1 VPARAWGF
9 KSPLGHV
16 TDAASVLIQSTV
28 EVIDGRVRYDGR
40 TLADWVPTVIADVVA
55 ACEPVQVILFGS
67 VARGEDGPDSDIDVL
82 VVLREVDRA
91 RRHELVARLR
101 RAVTA
106 PVPVDV
112 FVTDPGE
119 IERRRDVIGSLLY
132 WPLREGRVVH
142 GRAA

>member
-1 VPARAWGF
+1 MV
-9 KSPLGHV
+9 
-16 TDAASVLIQSTV
+16 
-28 EVIDGRVRYDGR
+28 DGKARYDGR
-40 TLADWVPTVIADVVA
+40 TLLDWVPTVIADLVS
-55 ACEPVQVILFGS
+55 ACDPVQVILFGS

-82 VVLREVDRA
+82 VVLPEVDRA
-91 RRHELVARLR
+91 QKHEVVARLR
-101 RAVTA
+101 CAVTA

-112 FVTDPGE
+112 FVTDPSE

>member
-1 VPARAWGF
+1 M
-9 KSPLGHV
+9 
-16 TDAASVLIQSTV
+16 TV
-28 EVIDGRVRYDGR
+28 AIVDGKARYDGR
-40 TLADWVPTVIADVVA
+40 TLAEWMPTVIADLVE
-55 ACEPVQVILFGS
+55 ACDPLQVILFGS
-67 VARGEDGPDSDIDVL
+67 VARGEDGPDSDLDVL
-82 VVLREVDRA
+82 VVLPEIDRA

-101 RAVTA
+101 RVVTA

-112 FVTDPGE
+112 FVTDPSE

>member
-1 VPARAWGF
+1 MTPGAIEARQV
-9 KSPLGHV
+9 S
-16 TDAASVLIQSTV
+16 V
-28 EVIDGRVRYDGR
+28 EVVEGRVRYDGR
-40 TLADWVPTVIADVVA
+40 TLADWMPTVIADLVA
-55 ACEPVQVILFGS
+55 ACDPVQVILFGS
-67 VARGEDGPDSDIDVL
+67 VARGEDGPDSDLDVL
-82 VVLREVDRA
+82 VVLPEVDRA
-91 RRHELVARLR
+91 RRHQLVARLR

-112 FVTDPGE
+112 FVTDPSE

>member
-1 VPARAWGF
+1 MVTHRARRTPTVVP
-9 KSPLGHV
+9 V
-16 TDAASVLIQSTV
+16 TDEGLPRQVTV
-28 EVIDGRVRYDGR
+28 AVVDGKARYDGQ
-40 TLADWVPTVIADVVA
+40 TLAEWVPTVITDLVA
-55 ACEPVQVILFGS
+55 ACDPLQVILFGS
-67 VARGEDGPDSDIDVL
+67 VARGEDGPDSDLDVL
-82 VVLREVDRA
+82 VVLPEIDRA

-112 FVTDPGE
+112 FVTDPSE

>member
-1 VPARAWGF
+1 MTKAGQVRRVA
-9 KSPLGHV
+9 
-16 TDAASVLIQSTV
+16 V
-28 EVIDGRVRYDGR
+28 EVVDGKARYDGR
-40 TLADWVPTVIADVVA
+40 TLSEWVPTVIDDLVT
-55 ACEPVQVILFGS
+55 ACDPLRVILFGS

-82 VVLREVDRA
+82 VVLPEVDRA

-101 RAVTA
+101 RAITA

-112 FVTDPGE
+112 FVTDPSE
-119 IERRRDVIGSLLY
+119 IERRRNVIGSLLY

>member
-1 VPARAWGF
+1 M
-9 KSPLGHV
+9 
-16 TDAASVLIQSTV
+16 V
-28 EVIDGRVRYDGR
+28 EVVDGRVRYDGR
-40 TLADWVPTVIADVVA
+40 TLAEWVPTVIDDLVT
-55 ACEPVQVILFGS
+55 ACDPLQVILFGS

-82 VVLREVDRA
+82 VVLPKVDRA

-101 RAVTA
+101 RAITA
-106 PVPVDV
+106 PVPADV
-112 FVTDPGE
+112 FVTDPSE

>member
-1 VPARAWGF
+1 MLPRQVA
-9 KSPLGHV
+9 
-16 TDAASVLIQSTV
+16 V
-28 EVIDGRVRYDGR
+28 EVIDGKARYDGR
-40 TLADWVPTVIADVVA
+40 TLVEWVPTVIADLVA
-55 ACEPVQVILFGS
+55 ACHPVQVILFGS

-82 VVLREVDRA
+82 VVLPEVDRA
-91 RRHELVARLR
+91 RRHDVVARLR

-112 FVTDPGE
+112 FVTDPSE
-119 IERRRDVIGSLLY
+119 IERRRNVIGSLLY

>member
-1 VPARAWGF
+1 MPRAGQARQVA
-9 KSPLGHV
+9 
-16 TDAASVLIQSTV
+16 V
-28 EVIDGRVRYDGR
+28 EVVDGRVRYDGQ
-40 TLADWVPTVIADVVA
+40 TLAEWVPTVITDLVA
-55 ACEPVQVILFGS
+55 ACDPLQVILFGS
-67 VARGEDGPDSDIDVL
+67 VARGEDGPDSDLDIL
-82 VVLREVDRA
+82 VVLPEIDRA
-91 RRHELVARLR
+91 RRHELMARLR

-112 FVTDPGE
+112 FVTDPSE

>member
-1 VPARAWGF
+1 MSKDDQARQ
-9 KSPLGHV
+9 V
-16 TDAASVLIQSTV
+16 VV
-28 EVIDGRVRYDGR
+28 EVVDGRARYDGR
-40 TLADWVPTVIADVVA
+40 TLDEWVPTIIDELVS
-55 ACEPVQVILFGS
+55 ACDPLQVILFGS

-82 VVLREVDRA
+82 VVLPNVDRA
-91 RRHELVARLR
+91 RRHEVVARLR

-112 FVTDPGE
+112 FVTDPSE